1 MKKLYVTEKKGTCYI
16 LGTLEERAELNK
28 QGKGY
33 LIPWVQNN
41 DNLTI
46 MQGEAFYTAP
56 LELRDKRTFLN
67 NYNKV

>member
-33 LIPWVQNN
+33 LIP
-41 DNLTI
+41 
-46 MQGEAFYTAP
+46 
-56 LELRDKRTFLN
+56 
-67 NYNKV
+67 